1 MPLDEFIGIIL
12 ENPNGSFYK
21 VVDVNGLKGSSRK
34 YKVDCSVCSEDTEL
48 YPELWSRKSDLL
60 QGKLCCGCSKNPQ
73 SYTKEQWEILC
84 KRHADKIGVTFL
96 GIDPDYYKC
105 NVTKVSFIDSF
116 GTTQSNMTISYFLKR
131 YNPILNS
138 ISNIKNRPSKKEDHY
153 SNKLIEKFNFPKG
166 TLIKRVY
173 DDGELTKSFLV
184 FCPICASSNIC
195 KDGVTSPW
203 FKSLHSS
210 ISAGHR
216 PCFCSPVYKYSRD
229 EYVHKLKNNL
239 VGVGDFVGI
248 LEPFQGN
255 SSIFKWTCSCGAN
268 REQRISDFL
277 VGKSVQIVLYMA
289 LKMSSQPTYMPY
301 SGKTMKN
308 LLLKLVLQITLFTP
322 ELNNKV

>member
-1 MPLDEFIGIIL
+1 M
-12 ENPNGSFYK
+12 
-21 VVDVNGLKGSSRK
+21 
-34 YKVDCSVCSEDTEL
+34 
-48 YPELWSRKSDLL
+48 
-60 QGKLCCGCSKNPQ
+60 
-73 SYTKEQWEILC
+73 
-84 KRHADKIGVTFL
+84 TFL